1 MRDKIMWAYLYRVAK
16 KVLQR
21 EEDEGGREE
30 KKDLQELVYMVFS
43 ILDFSV
49 HTCMCV
55 CAPHAHSA
63 HKG

>member
-21 EEDEGGREE
+21 EEEEGER
-30 KKDLQELVYMVFS
+30 KRKIFQELVYMIFS

-49 HTCMCV
+49 HPCMCV
-55 CAPHAHSA
+55 CAPRAHSA